1 MRRADWVS
9 RLWGEVE
16 AAKTRPFSYG
26 EHDCC
31 LFVARCIDAMTDS
44 DLAEQLARHYHDEP
58 SAMAFFR
65 HEGGIERAVSGFLG
79 DVSDLARP
87 RRGDVAMVPTERG
100 DGVGVCVGTTIAV
113 AGDGVEF
120 YPLSAALKTW
130 RVD

>member
-1 MRRADWVS
+1 MRRTDWVEQ
-9 RLWGEVE
+9 LWRVVKAYDGV
-16 AAKTRPFSYG
+16 PFEYG
-26 EHDCC
+26 RHDCC

-44 DLAEQLARHYHDEP
+44 DLAWTLAYHYHDEP
-58 SAMAFFR
+58 SALAFIR
-65 HEGGIERAVSGFLG
+65 HECGIERAVSGFLG
-79 DVSDLARP
+79 DTVDGLP

-100 DGVGVCVGTTIAV
+100 DGVGMCVGTTIAV